1 MESTHVSVT
10 NKAIRSSSFIL
21 AFLDQSREP
30 GTTESLHS
38 NVQYFILFPV
48 LYLLRIQYLK
58 PWLYNP
64 RDKIIGEGEMAHA
77 NILEKAEDR
86 I

>member
-1 MESTHVSVT
+1 M
-10 NKAIRSSSFIL
+10 
-21 AFLDQSREP
+21 
-30 GTTESLHS
+30 
-38 NVQYFILFPV
+38 QYFILFPV

-64 RDKIIGEGEMAHA
+64 GDKIIREGGMAHA

-86 I
+86 IEFTAFYTV